1 MSSGEDH
8 SKSLTVTGVGTW
20 TVAADGTV
28 TLVPVAGF
36 TGVAP
41 AVPYTVAD
49 SAGQRSTTVATIPVT
64 VPVPVTVTV
73 TVTVTVGAVTP
84 IARPDVGSVPGG
96 GTTVS
101 VPLLFTTAPVMS
113 AYRGY
118 PAR

>member
-64 VPVPVTVTV
+64 V

>member
-64 VPVPVTVTV
+64 V
-73 TVTVTVGAVTP
+73 TVGAVTP